1 METGFADEMCH
12 GEWVIRQLNPL
23 WAEQGVRR
31 RRGWSGVQVASITT
45 GSFLLQ
51 LISATWLLLHHCD
64 RCFLNSGLPGSAA
77 GAHVSSPVLIAGTM
91 LTVAAN
97 SCLSYSLQL
106 SLEVATVVIVDEA
119 RQRFAPFH
127 LDFSHLADAC
137 NSCVR
142 APPHD
147 ASHNGRIS
155 YAT

>member
-1 METGFADEMCH
+1 M
-12 GEWVIRQLNPL
+12 
-23 WAEQGVRR
+23 
-31 RRGWSGVQVASITT
+31 QVASITT